1 MFVINSAD
9 VNGFFNIFPENLALV
24 NYKGI
29 VKLTINLSA
38 LRTRCKMNYY
48 KFPYDVQ
55 SCEIIIGSWQHN
67 ADRID
72 FDADDGDIDTSMTLK
87 NNIWNLASVNIGV
100 KTAYVRFPVGQN
112 GTEIVYKF
120 ELERRPKN
128 FMLNNI
134 FPTLVIGGVTI
145 MSFFFRYAQQCTIS
159 MNVFLAL
166 AIYSVR
172 ISSEF
177 ASQSEYIPLV
187 SIYFMLGIL
196 FTFFA
201 LCWFVCKELI
211 GKRDEIPKPLN
222 IFANFI
228 RKIFKRTRQVEVKS
242 EPKSEENTDSDKNSD
257 LKKPIPEPVKHELC
271 NKCDSC
277 MKCLN
282 EKDKEKIKKKIKEEK
297 EANVNALNL
306 FMLFVI
312 FTCYFVSYLVI
323 WLLIVT

>member
-1 MFVINSAD
+1 
-9 VNGFFNIFPENLALV
+9 
-24 NYKGI
+24 
-29 VKLTINLSA
+29 
-38 LRTRCKMNYY
+38 
-48 KFPYDVQ
+48 
-55 SCEIIIGSWQHN
+55 
-67 ADRID
+67 
-72 FDADDGDIDTSMTLK
+72 
-87 NNIWNLASVNIGV
+87 
-100 KTAYVRFPVGQN
+100 
-112 GTEIVYKF
+112 
-120 ELERRPKN
+120 
-128 FMLNNI
+128 
-134 FPTLVIGGVTI
+134 
-145 MSFFFRYAQQCTIS
+145 